1 MTEYSVKTI
10 FPTTEST
17 NGSKQTTTKQTD
29 VIDDAETDDVV
40 KLYKQYKNAG
50 YKVNVS
56 FVEPPED
63 DSDDSISPFNIATS
77 LTKQGI
83 DYKATLKLKTNGTF
97 TENAKGNE
105 INRSRRL

>member
-29 VIDDAETDDVV
+29 VIDDAETGDVV

-50 YKVNVS
+50 YKV
-56 FVEPPED
+56 
-63 DSDDSISPFNIATS
+63 TS
-77 LTKQGI
+77 LLLNHQKTIVTIQFHHL
-83 DYKATLKLKTNGTF
+83 TLPLV
-97 TENAKGNE
+97 
-105 INRSRRL
+105 